1 MDFEIKYGLI
11 AVQIIDNEVDIV
23 HFCGYE
29 EEPGQIE
36 IDHLREELSQDMSF
50 GLTEMMDK
58 IEIIVASK
66 AVVDHYR
73 KIAGKITESDDD
85 SDWDTQTH
93 L

>member
-73 KIAGKITESDDD
+73 KIADSDDD
-85 SDWDTQTH
+85 SDLDKQMH